1 MSSSSNFPSAES
13 PAPVA
18 SSMLMRRSTVALM
31 FAIAL
36 AGAAC
41 LVAWGPVNLVP
52 HMHQFADTRALWG
65 APYGANV
72 WSHLPLV
79 PIGLWGLWRVSQL
92 PPGESLRWVWGWFF
106 CCQMLATVG
115 GMVYHWAP
123 SDLTFVWDQVP
134 RSSACALFAAAFLAE
149 RIDRRFGHPMAIAVA
164 LGAAL
169 AGGGWWLLSLN
180 AWGQGD
186 LRPLIW
192 LELTPIALVA
202 TGAWT
207 LHGHLLSRQ
216 DWMRSQLS
224 FVVAQTVDW
233 ADRPIYVWTNQL
245 ISGHSLRHLALA
257 ACVGWVAYRLG
268 SGYQQRARGQGAE
281 AHHDQGHPQ
290 VPFIT
295 PHLPDL
301 EPPQAAVVSATSF
314 PDKRLAS

>member
-1 MSSSSNFPSAES
+1 
-13 PAPVA
+13 
-18 SSMLMRRSTVALM
+18 MLMRRSTVALM

-36 AGAAC
+36 AGAAG
-41 LVAWGPVNLVP
+41 LVAWGPVSLVP
-52 HMHQFADTRALWG
+52 HMHQFADDRLMGG
-65 APYGANV
+65 APHGVNV

-79 PIGLWGLWRVSQL
+79 PIGLWGLWRVSRL
-92 PPGESLRWVWGWFF
+92 PAAEPLRWVWGWFF

-123 SDLTFVWDQVP
+123 SDFSFVWDQVP

-149 RIDRRFGHPMAIAVA
+149 RIDRRFGYAPAIAIA
-164 LGAAL
+164 LGATL
-169 AGGGWWLLSLN
+169 LGGLWWLYSLHT
-180 AWGQGD
+180 WGTGD

-192 LELTPIALVA
+192 LELSPIALVA

-233 ADRPIYVWTNQL
+233 ADRPIYEWTHHV
-245 ISGHSLRHLALA
+245 ISGHALRHLALA

-268 SGYQQRARGQGAE
+268 AGYQPQARWSHEQNK
-281 AHHDQGHPQ
+281 GHPQ
-290 VPFIT
+290 VPQLSPI
-295 PHLPDL
+295 
-301 EPPQAAVVSATSF
+301 EPPQAVSVTSF